1 MGANLLPLPLSDS
14 RRVGEGRGEGREGVD
29 YRTFDI
35 HGSHAHLGFALG
47 KADPPF
53 AMQFWWWPPPPAP
66 FAASCRDVVHDL
78 HPHLLDEF
86 DAYADA
92 QRLHAR
98 DLWQKSCRVNLKAKV
113 DAKHLALRQAQGAS
127 HLSGEMGEGCSTFVE
142 YLPSPPSLPTPLPT
156 GTFRPEG
163 EGSKVIIG
171 RNYDY
176 LPQQMRRQRIRFAPD
191 CCANVTIGA
200 RGGVPCGRY
209 DGLNQHGLFVSRHVV
224 MTNTPAL
231 DEVRAG
237 VPFHLVARIALEQCH
252 TAQEARDLLLHM
264 PHLSSLNYLVADAND
279 AFVIEAD
286 PRRVRVLPR
295 DGDVLA
301 ATNHYR
307 HPDMKPLQGARR
319 FENSEC
325 RLSFLEGADL
335 QGKGGKWESEK
346 VRLTPSHF
354 PTFSPSS
361 VESLLNHAG
370 AIMADRTAPVCG
382 MSGSLTTLWSCV
394 AELTTKRIRYAAGAP
409 GIAPYEETLNF

>member
-1 MGANLLPLPLSDS
+1 MGANVRLPLPS
-14 RRVGEGRGEGREGVD
+14 EGWGEGVD
-29 YRTFDI
+29 YRAFNV
-35 HGSHAHLGFALG
+35 HGSHAQLGYELG

-66 FAASCRDVVHDL
+66 FALSCRDVVHDF

-92 QRLHAR
+92 QCLNAR
-98 DLWQKSCRVNLKAKV
+98 DLWQRCCRVNLKAKLPSSQSSPKGSESIE
-113 DAKHLALRQAQGAS
+113 A
-127 HLSGEMGEGCSTFVE
+127 EMGEGCSTFVRF
-142 YLPSPPSLPTPLPT
+142 LTPTQPSPALQGRVL
-156 GTFRPEG
+156 
-163 EGSKVIIG
+163 VG

-176 LPQQMRRQRIRFAPD
+176 LPQQQRRQRIRFAPD
-191 CCANVTIGA
+191 CCAHVTIGA

-209 DGLNQHGLFVSRHVV
+209 DGLNQHGLFVSLHVV
-224 MTNTPAL
+224 MTDTPTI
-231 DEVRAG
+231 DEVQPG
-237 VPFHLVARIALEQCH
+237 VPFHLVARIALELCH
-252 TAQEARDLLLHM
+252 TAQEARDLITCM
-264 PHLSSLNYLVADAND
+264 PHLSSLNFLVADAND

-286 PRRVRVLPR
+286 PRRVRVLERPST
-295 DGDVLA
+295 GSGCDVLA

-325 RLSFLEGADL
+325 RLLFLQKSGGDELGNGAMRRW
-335 QGKGGKWESEK
+335 GESS
-346 VRLTPSHF
+346 TS
-354 PTFSPSS
+354 SPHLPISSS
-361 VESLLNHAG
+361 VDGLLDHAG

-409 GIAPYEETLNF
+409 GIAPYEELFAF

>member
-1 MGANLLPLPLSDS
+1 MGADNQHPHPNSHRDILPLPK
-14 RRVGEGRGEGREGVD
+14 GEGVD
-29 YRTFDI
+29 YRAFEI
-35 HGSHAHLGFALG
+35 RGSHAHLGYALG

-53 AMQFWWWPPPPAP
+53 AMQSWWWPPPPAP
-66 FAASCRDVVHDL
+66 FAASCRDVVHDF

-92 QRLHAR
+92 QRLNAC
-98 DLWQKSCRVNLKAKV
+98 DLWQKCCRVNLKAK
-113 DAKHLALRQAQGAS
+113 
-127 HLSGEMGEGCSTFVE
+127 LSLPSPKRGGVGGEGNAEMGEGCSTFVRF
-142 YLPSPPSLPTPLPT
+142 LPSPQPSPD
-156 GTFRPEG
+156 GRG
-163 EGSKVIIG
+163 RKVVVG

-209 DGLNQHGLFVSRHVV
+209 DGLNQHGLFVSLHVV
-224 MTNTPAL
+224 MTDTPTL
-231 DEVRAG
+231 DDVQPG

-252 TAQEARDLLLHM
+252 TAQEARDVLLHM
-264 PHLSSLNYLVADAND
+264 PHLSSLNYLIADAND
-279 AFVIEAD
+279 AFVVEAD

-319 FENSEC
+319 FENSAC
-325 RLSFLEGADL
+325 RLSFLSGVDVQENVRRG
-335 QGKGGKWESEK
+335 ESEK
-346 VRLTPSHF
+346 VGISPSHF
-354 PTFSPSS
+354 LPFSLSS
-361 VESLLNHAG
+361 VDALLDHAG

-409 GIAPYEETLNF
+409 GFAPYEELFAF